1 MERYC
6 GDLSASVSNHRRP
19 YSNISKRIFAKGML
33 AHIGIKYGIKDALSL
48 EKWKLVMDLQ
58 RKPKRSLP
66 IVSFVIENTVSW
78 LISGYTDLNYTLP
91 LPGPKPTTHQQV
103 SAHTFNLII
112 GTLAT
117 IWNFPP
123 EHSLRDLVT
132 FNKISVYGHVR
143 VLGGGDSI

>member
-1 MERYC
+1 MEV
-6 GDLSASVSNHRRP
+6 GDGP
-19 YSNISKRIFAKGML
+19 AKETKTVL
-33 AHIGIKYGIKDALSL
+33 AY
-48 EKWKLVMDLQ
+48 
-58 RKPKRSLP
+58 
-66 IVSFVIENTVSW
+66 
-78 LISGYTDLNYTLP
+78 YLNYTLP